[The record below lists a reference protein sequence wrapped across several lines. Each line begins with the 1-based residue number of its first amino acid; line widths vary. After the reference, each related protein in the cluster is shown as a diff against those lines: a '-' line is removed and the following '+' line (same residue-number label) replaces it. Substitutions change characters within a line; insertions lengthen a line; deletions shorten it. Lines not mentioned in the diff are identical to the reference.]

1 MAPAPPFA
9 VFNIPKKIV
18 KRWLRRGI
26 CLHTDISEK
35 TLFKR
40 ENRKGEGKGR
50 EGREKR
56 GPKGEAIER
65 LPFFAP
71 RLSDSTNYCSIHRVE
86 L

>member
-50 EGREKR
+50 EGRARKE
-56 GPKGEAIER
+56 G
-65 LPFFAP
+65 
-71 RLSDSTNYCSIHRVE
+71 S
-86 L
+86 